1 MQLLRHWQ
9 HAHTCVIRWEP
20 LALPLHLFRGAYE
33 LMTIYGAQGYSPHL
47 FRSALAALGSKFSE
61 PLWFAIS
68 AFIGT
73 VTP

>member
-1 MQLLRHWQ
+1 MARPAGLSIYFTAR
-9 HAHTCVIRWEP
+9 AAE
-20 LALPLHLFRGAYE
+20 RG
-33 LMTIYGAQGYSPHL
+33 TRPKPDGTPFKAQVYSPHL